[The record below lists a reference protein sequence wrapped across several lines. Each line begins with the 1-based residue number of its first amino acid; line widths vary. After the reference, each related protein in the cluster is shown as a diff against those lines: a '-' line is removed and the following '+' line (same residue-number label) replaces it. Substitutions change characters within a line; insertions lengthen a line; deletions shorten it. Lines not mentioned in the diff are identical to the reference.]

1 MVLWNR
7 LIVSLLALF
16 GIAAGVITVLVATGA
31 MPPDFLPGGRLDGD
45 AQVQGSWFQ
54 SQLEDLAAYQGSA
67 KVTAVAIAL
76 AVAATTLA
84 LLLMQVTP
92 GSKAVSLLIS
102 ITGDGGLSMEDES
115 VRYLSERT
123 GLSNRHITDLRCR
136 VAVRGRRTLAP
147 ARIIITC
154 YPRVT
159 LGSNVQEIRD
169 DLQQRVKV
177 TVENLTGL
185 QVIRV
190 DVARVRYERNDAAK
204 LMGA

>member
-7 LIVSLLALF
+7 LIVSLVALF
-16 GIAAGVITVLVATGA
+16 GLAAAVITVLVATGA
-31 MPPDFLPGGRLDGD
+31 VPPDFLPGGGPAGD
-45 AQVQGSWFQ
+45 SQESWFQ
-54 SQLEDLAAYQGSA
+54 PQLEDLVAYQGA
-67 KVTAVAIAL
+67 AEVTAVAIGL
-76 AVAATTLA
+76 AVAASALA
-84 LLLMQVTP
+84 LFLTQLSL

-123 GLSNRHITDLRCR
+123 GLSNRNITDLRCR
-136 VAVRGRRTLAP
+136 VTVRGRRTLAP

-169 DLQQRVKV
+169 DLQHRVKE

-190 DVARVRYERNDAAK
+190 DVARVRYERTDAAK